1 MNSFPKIIDNRKKVL
16 LDCLKEVSGNYDE
29 LSIATGYWDLK
40 GTELLLP
47 YIKNY
52 KKIRLLIGR
61 ELLIPR
67 HELKKV
73 EVDFPDLDIFKDLEF
88 LKPESGLRSSIVL
101 IKELI
106 EKKILE
112 VKVFKK
118 TFLHS
123 KCYIFGNFKSKSAIG
138 IIGSSNF
145 TRNGLTTNLE
155 LNAGESDSRVVQ
167 FKPNED
173 QENGHLS
180 WFEFVWNNPNCINWS
195 GKFEELI
202 DTSIH
207 GEKLFSPF
215 EMYIKTL
222 DIMYGQTLKK
232 DNEKTYLHSKKLQDF
247 QQRNVEQ
254 ISWRLQENGV
264 AMLADSVGL
273 GKTISAIGVIKRYAG
288 KRVIVIA
295 PKSLQGQ
302 WDTEIAKERF
312 LGVKVVSLQNKN
324 EIEEQLNFDRFLP
337 VSLFVID
344 ESHNLRNFNS
354 KRFNQIKD
362 WIINND
368 NADTLLLTA
377 TPINNS
383 LDDLTNQIL
392 LGIRGDQDLLKV
404 NVRNSEGVVKS
415 KSFFDALLEI
425 KKKINQNRAKNKD
438 MKPIYEEARRII
450 DPILRQFV
458 IRNTR
463 QSIEKELEGKPL
475 EIDGRSFK
483 FPKIKVSNIN
493 FITGQYSDVK
503 LKNIIKQIEDV
514 PIDLIG
520 ETTDKL
526 EHPFRQIQKIKKIE
540 FDTTDMSVI
549 YRLYQYIL
557 SLSFVPYRTEM
568 YQHKVYQKTLEELE
582 NIKLQ
587 SENKKKIKL
596 QLSLYGL
603 LRVVL
608 LKRFESSSYALL
620 ASVKRY
626 QKRLKAFEDIFIKE
640 KILLNLSEIDNF
652 LEQLEEEYLEEEITL
667 TDDEI
672 IKKAK
677 EKAKEKR
684 VKVKNDTHNL
694 KAIEEDLIYEQNIL
708 KAIIEIA
715 EDLEKKDKKIDA
727 FTSFITQVNKE
738 NPKRKI
744 LVFSF
749 FTDTIE
755 YLQKKIQN
763 KSFMTNKNSAFVS
776 GKKRAEALESA
787 DRFAPIARDSG
798 KIKDEKGELTY
809 LFSTDVLAEG
819 QNLQDCDLLINYDL
833 HWNPVRMIQR
843 NGRINRLGSPFST
856 IEVKNIVP
864 HKELEEFLGL
874 VSKLTDKINLIK
886 STIGSDSSVLG
897 EEINPIDYK
906 GIYDQDSNL
915 ATLEYEKLEK
925 EADIFTDDEYIKDL
939 RDFYENSKNKEEKES
954 LEKIPLK
961 KWGAVDSLKAPL
973 MVGEDTI
980 VFTTVEYSNDKRQFT
995 FYKNNLDGNAIG
1007 ILLNGEALQILRS
1020 NNKNRL
1026 KDKIS
1031 LDKENQFKMT
1041 IENGPQITRY
1051 EKDNERLT
1059 PSQNSVLAEARQAD
1073 WLPDDILRLE
1083 NLLTSR
1089 NVFKNKLAR
1098 KYTRELR
1105 ETIKEGKT
1113 LKINDILIKI
1123 KKILPEEQKEKVK
1136 IKSINPIFGF
1146 SRFNR

>member
-1 MNSFPKIIDNRKKVL
+1 
-16 LDCLKEVSGNYDE
+16 
-29 LSIATGYWDLK
+29 
-40 GTELLLP
+40 
-47 YIKNY
+47 
-52 KKIRLLIGR
+52 
-61 ELLIPR
+61 
-67 HELKKV
+67 
-73 EVDFPDLDIFKDLEF
+73 
-88 LKPESGLRSSIVL
+88 
-101 IKELI
+101 
-106 EKKILE
+106 
-112 VKVFKK
+112 
-118 TFLHS
+118 
-123 KCYIFGNFKSKSAIG
+123 
-138 IIGSSNF
+138 
-145 TRNGLTTNLE
+145 
-155 LNAGESDSRVVQ
+155 
-167 FKPNED
+167 
-173 QENGHLS
+173 
-180 WFEFVWNNPNCINWS
+180 
-195 GKFEELI
+195 
-202 DTSIH
+202 
-207 GEKLFSPF
+207 
-215 EMYIKTL
+215 
-222 DIMYGQTLKK
+222 
-232 DNEKTYLHSKKLQDF
+232 
-247 QQRNVEQ
+247 
-254 ISWRLQENGV
+254 
-264 AMLADSVGL
+264 
-273 GKTISAIGVIKRYAG
+273 
-288 KRVIVIA
+288 
-295 PKSLQGQ
+295 
-302 WDTEIAKERF
+302 
-312 LGVKVVSLQNKN
+312 
-324 EIEEQLNFDRFLP
+324 
-337 VSLFVID
+337 
-344 ESHNLRNFNS
+344 
-354 KRFNQIKD
+354 
-362 WIINND
+362 
-368 NADTLLLTA
+368 
-377 TPINNS
+377 
-383 LDDLTNQIL
+383 
-392 LGIRGDQDLLKV
+392 
-404 NVRNSEGVVKS
+404 
-415 KSFFDALLEI
+415 
-425 KKKINQNRAKNKD
+425 
-438 MKPIYEEARRII
+438 
-450 DPILRQFV
+450 
-458 IRNTR
+458 
-463 QSIEKELEGKPL
+463 
-475 EIDGRSFK
+475 
-483 FPKIKVSNIN
+483 
-493 FITGQYSDVK
+493 
-503 LKNIIKQIEDV
+503 
-514 PIDLIG
+514 
-520 ETTDKL
+520 
-526 EHPFRQIQKIKKIE
+526 
-540 FDTTDMSVI
+540 
-549 YRLYQYIL
+549 
-557 SLSFVPYRTEM
+557 
-568 YQHKVYQKTLEELE
+568 
-582 NIKLQ
+582 
-587 SENKKKIKL
+587 
-596 QLSLYGL
+596 
-603 LRVVL
+603 
-608 LKRFESSSYALL
+608 
-620 ASVKRY
+620 
-626 QKRLKAFEDIFIKE
+626 
-640 KILLNLSEIDNF
+640 
-652 LEQLEEEYLEEEITL
+652 
-667 TDDEI
+667 
-672 IKKAK
+672 
-677 EKAKEKR
+677 
-684 VKVKNDTHNL
+684 
-694 KAIEEDLIYEQNIL
+694 
-708 KAIIEIA
+708 
-715 EDLEKKDKKIDA
+715 
-727 FTSFITQVNKE
+727 
-738 NPKRKI
+738 
-744 LVFSF
+744 
-749 FTDTIE
+749 
-755 YLQKKIQN
+755 
-763 KSFMTNKNSAFVS
+763 MTNKNSAFVS

>member
-652 LEQLEEEYLEEEITL
+652 LEELEEEYLEEEITL

-1059 PSQNSVLAEARQAD
+1059 PSQNSVLDEARQAD

>member
-1 MNSFPKIIDNRKKVL
+1 MNSFPKIIDNRKKIL
-16 LDCLKEVSGNYDE
+16 FDCLTEVSGNYDE

-67 HELKKV
+67 HELKEV

-106 EKKILE
+106 EKKKLE

-145 TRNGLTTNLE
+145 TKNGLTTNLE

-180 WFEFVWNNPNCINWS
+180 WFEFVWNNPDCINWS
-195 GKFEELI
+195 GRFEELI

-207 GEKLFSPF
+207 GEKLFSPY

-273 GKTISAIGVIKRYAG
+273 GKTISAIGVIKRYTG

-302 WDTEIAKERF
+302 WDTEIAKERL

-324 EIEEQLNFDRFLP
+324 EIDEQLNFDRFLP

-392 LGIRGDQDLLKV
+392 LGTRGDQDLLKV

-475 EIDGRSFK
+475 EIDGKSFK

-493 FITGQYSDVK
+493 FITAKYSEVK
-503 LKNIIKQIEDV
+503 LKNIIQQIEDV

-526 EHPFRQIQKIKKIE
+526 EHPFRQLLTIKKIE
-540 FDTTDMSVI
+540 FDKTDMSVI

-582 NIKLQ
+582 NIKFE

-620 ASVKRY
+620 TSVKRY
-626 QKRLKAFEDIFIKE
+626 LKRLEAFEDIFIKE

-652 LEQLEEEYLEEEITL
+652 LEELEEEFLEEETTQ
-667 TDDEI
+667 TDEEI

-677 EKAKEKR
+677 EKG
-684 VKVKNDTHNL
+684 VKVSNTTHNI

-727 FTSFITQVNKE
+727 FISFITQVNKE

-776 GKKRAEALESA
+776 GKKRTEALESA

-939 RDFYENSKNKEEKES
+939 RDFYENSKNNQEKES

-961 KWGAVDSLKAPL
+961 KWGVVDNLKASL
-973 MVGEDTI
+973 LVGGDTI
-980 VFTTVEYSNDKRQFT
+980 VFTSIEFSNNKKQFT
-995 FYKNNLDGNAIG
+995 FYKNNLEGDSIDV
-1007 ILLNGEALQILRS
+1007 LLNGEALQILRS

-1026 KDKIS
+1026 MDKIS
-1031 LDKENQFKMT
+1031 FDKNKQFEITLK
-1041 IENGPQITRY
+1041 NGPQITRY

-1059 PSQNSVLAEARQAD
+1059 PSQNSVLEEARQAG
-1073 WLPDDILRLE
+1073 WLPDDIHKLE
-1083 NLLTSR
+1083 SLLTSR
-1089 NVFKNKLAR
+1089 NVFQNKLAR

-1113 LKINDILIKI
+1113 LKINDILNKI
-1123 KKILPEEQKEKVK
+1123 KKILPEEQEEKVK

-1146 SRFNR
+1146 ARFNR

>member
-1 MNSFPKIIDNRKKVL
+1 M
-16 LDCLKEVSGNYDE
+16 
-29 LSIATGYWDLK
+29 SIATGYWDLK

-67 HELKKV
+67 HELKEV

-180 WFEFVWNNPNCINWS
+180 WFEFVWNNPDCINWS

-302 WDTEIAKERF
+302 WDTEIAKERL

-392 LGIRGDQDLLKV
+392 LGTRGDQDLLKV

-425 KKKINQNRAKNKD
+425 KKK
-438 MKPIYEEARRII
+438 
-450 DPILRQFV
+450 
-458 IRNTR
+458 
-463 QSIEKELEGKPL
+463 
-475 EIDGRSFK
+475 
-483 FPKIKVSNIN
+483 
-493 FITGQYSDVK
+493 
-503 LKNIIKQIEDV
+503 
-514 PIDLIG
+514 
-520 ETTDKL
+520 
-526 EHPFRQIQKIKKIE
+526 
-540 FDTTDMSVI
+540 
-549 YRLYQYIL
+549 
-557 SLSFVPYRTEM
+557 
-568 YQHKVYQKTLEELE
+568 
-582 NIKLQ
+582 
-587 SENKKKIKL
+587 
-596 QLSLYGL
+596 
-603 LRVVL
+603 
-608 LKRFESSSYALL
+608 
-620 ASVKRY
+620 
-626 QKRLKAFEDIFIKE
+626 
-640 KILLNLSEIDNF
+640 
-652 LEQLEEEYLEEEITL
+652 
-667 TDDEI
+667 
-672 IKKAK
+672 
-677 EKAKEKR
+677 
-684 VKVKNDTHNL
+684 
-694 KAIEEDLIYEQNIL
+694 
-708 KAIIEIA
+708 
-715 EDLEKKDKKIDA
+715 
-727 FTSFITQVNKE
+727 
-738 NPKRKI
+738 
-744 LVFSF
+744 
-749 FTDTIE
+749 
-755 YLQKKIQN
+755 
-763 KSFMTNKNSAFVS
+763 
-776 GKKRAEALESA
+776 
-787 DRFAPIARDSG
+787 
-798 KIKDEKGELTY
+798 
-809 LFSTDVLAEG
+809 
-819 QNLQDCDLLINYDL
+819 
-833 HWNPVRMIQR
+833 
-843 NGRINRLGSPFST
+843 
-856 IEVKNIVP
+856 
-864 HKELEEFLGL
+864 
-874 VSKLTDKINLIK
+874 
-886 STIGSDSSVLG
+886 
-897 EEINPIDYK
+897 
-906 GIYDQDSNL
+906 
-915 ATLEYEKLEK
+915 
-925 EADIFTDDEYIKDL
+925 
-939 RDFYENSKNKEEKES
+939 
-954 LEKIPLK
+954 
-961 KWGAVDSLKAPL
+961 
-973 MVGEDTI
+973 
-980 VFTTVEYSNDKRQFT
+980 
-995 FYKNNLDGNAIG
+995 
-1007 ILLNGEALQILRS
+1007 
-1020 NNKNRL
+1020 
-1026 KDKIS
+1026 
-1031 LDKENQFKMT
+1031 
-1041 IENGPQITRY
+1041 
-1051 EKDNERLT
+1051 
-1059 PSQNSVLAEARQAD
+1059 
-1073 WLPDDILRLE
+1073 
-1083 NLLTSR
+1083 
-1089 NVFKNKLAR
+1089 
-1098 KYTRELR
+1098 
-1105 ETIKEGKT
+1105 
-1113 LKINDILIKI
+1113 
-1123 KKILPEEQKEKVK
+1123 
-1136 IKSINPIFGF
+1136 
-1146 SRFNR
+1146 